1 MRAVQTA
8 ASVIAT
14 VALFAVLQS
23 NWTDTAVAVSATEPE
38 GGFVIPAWEDDG
50 ATARAQQRDGLGGL
64 APGSGTETPS
74 GTNRAVLGPD
84 PNEYRLTLACGSR
97 RMSSVGGSEDAGSCQ
112 GAYTACQA
120 WTPPQPGPMYFIW
133 TRPKSPPGGAWA
145 FSGRTC
151 GGRDLPAEVAVPAVP
166 SMAQIRAAF
175 LRLPFAK
182 PVVRVQPVG
191 GVTLVNLPTYY
202 EATWPGDARLAPGEV
217 SKPVKLLSWTVQFE
231 VSVKDY
237 RYRWG
242 DGASSEVTTD
252 PGGPYPTGRVVHTYD
267 RALARAPVAVD
278 ARLTGRFR
286 ANGGEWVDLDAVADL
301 QEEPVTMLAVKE
313 ARARLV
319 GP

>member
-1 MRAVQTA
+1 MRIQRIVSRLLSAALVLLGAVSTVPAPTTDDETKTFWLPKMDNDGSTVRAQERVERGGRSPRGGKPTGGDQ
-8 ASVIAT
+8 VTAT
-14 VALFAVLQS
+14 V
-23 NWTDTAVAVSATEPE
+23 DP
-38 GGFVIPAWEDDG
+38 FVF
-50 ATARAQQRDGLGGL
+50 
-64 APGSGTETPS
+64 
-74 GTNRAVLGPD
+74 
-84 PNEYRLTLACGSR
+84 RLTIACGR
-97 RMSSVGGSEDAGSCQ
+97 GRVSSAGGSDDAGACREAFTGCRYRGTASEQ
-112 GAYTACQA
+112 AMYVLWQRPRTDPGAA
-120 WTPPQPGPMYFIW
+120 WLFVGLVCRGDT
-133 TRPKSPPGGAWA
+133 
-145 FSGRTC
+145 
-151 GGRDLPAEVAVPAVP
+151 LPAEVAVPAVP

-217 SKPVKLLSWTVQFE
+217 SMPVKLLSWTVQFE

-301 QEEPVTMLAVKE
+301 QDEPVTMLAVKE